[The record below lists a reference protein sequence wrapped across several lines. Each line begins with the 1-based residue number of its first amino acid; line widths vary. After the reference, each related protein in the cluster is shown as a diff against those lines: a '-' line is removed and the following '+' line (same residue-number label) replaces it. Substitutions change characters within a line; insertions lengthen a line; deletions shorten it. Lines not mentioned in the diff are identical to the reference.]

1 LALTATVFNVDLTRR
16 TVTTEREG
24 RALFERALGDP
35 ALVLWNTRD
44 MVRHPGHGAA
54 LGHLRSQGAEIK
66 PEGIYGMRPKSKEPL
81 AAFARY
87 FRNKI
92 A

>member
-1 LALTATVFNVDLTRR
+1 MALTATVFNVDLTRR

-44 MVRHPGHGAA
+44 MVRHWATCVPKA
-54 LGHLRSQGAEIK
+54 LRSSLKVFTACARK
-66 PEGIYGMRPKSKEPL
+66 AKS
-81 AAFARY
+81 R
-87 FRNKI
+87 
-92 A
+92 